1 MLELLRLKMLS
12 KLPRVVC
19 LRFSFLFFLF
29 FPPNAYSFVYIRVHT
44 ERTRV
49 KFEGQNQTAQWWI
62 TFVIYKV
69 LRPHQQTAARV
80 FHHAREEEQ
89 KQVRTGLTE

>member
-1 MLELLRLKMLS
+1 MLS
-12 KLPRVVC
+12 VC
-19 LRFSFLFFLF
+19 GGFFFVCFFSS
-29 FPPNAYSFVYIRVHT
+29 NAYSFVYIRVHT

-49 KFEGQNQTAQWWI
+49 KFEGQNQTSQWWI

-69 LRPHQQTAARV
+69 LHPHQQRAARV
-80 FHHAREEEQ
+80 FHHAYEEEQ